1 MITEL
6 ELKFKSDT
14 GTSAII
20 DSVLTDDQEFIDV
33 PTDEYLEWLE
43 DLATKQLAS
52 EKKLAEIKS
61 DFDELYSTIDNID
74 PDSDWSDIEEAKQ
87 WADIVLRKL

>member
-6 ELKFKSDT
+6 QLKFKSDT
-14 GTSAII
+14 GTSATI

-33 PTDEYLEWLE
+33 PTEEYLSWLE

-52 EKKLAEIKS
+52 EKKLAEIKD
-61 DFDELYSTIDNID
+61 DFDELYSIIVDHD
-74 PDSDWSDIEEAKQ
+74 DDWMIEDAKE
-87 WADIVLRKL
+87 WANAILRKL

>member
-14 GTSAII
+14 GTSATI
-20 DSVLTDDQEFIDV
+20 DSVLIDDQEFIDV

-61 DFDELYSTIDNID
+61 DFDELYYIIDNID